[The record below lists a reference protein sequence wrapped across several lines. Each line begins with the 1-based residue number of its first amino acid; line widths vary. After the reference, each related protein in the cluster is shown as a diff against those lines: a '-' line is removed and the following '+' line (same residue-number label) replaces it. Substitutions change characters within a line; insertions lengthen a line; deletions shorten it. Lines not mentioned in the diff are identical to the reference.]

1 MYTFPELIKQIRK
14 ESSLTQSEFAGALG
28 VSTIL
33 ISMIET
39 GQKEISKGFVKKLAK
54 KLDVLPGTIFPFVF
68 FDKKMSFQNLSGIE
82 KKLMEIGSKM
92 QLHLIQVKSKKLNRY
107 AKKKS
112 LS

>member
-14 ESSLTQSEFAGALG
+14 ESNLTQGELASALG

-33 ISMIET
+33 VSMIET
-39 GQKEISKGFVKKLAK
+39 GQKEVSKGFVKKLAA
-54 KLDVLPGTIFPFVF
+54 KLDVPTGTIFPFVF
-68 FDKKMSFQNLSGIE
+68 LDKKDSFQNLSGIE
-82 KKLMEIGSKM
+82 KKLMEIGYKM

-107 AKKKS
+107 AKKEP

>member
-1 MYTFPELIKQIRK
+1 MYTLPELIKQIRK
-14 ESSLTQSEFAGALG
+14 ESNLTQGEFANALG

-39 GQKEISKGFVKKLAK
+39 GQKEVSKGFIKKLSA
-54 KLDVLPGTIFPFVF
+54 KLDVPTGTIFPFVF
-68 FDKKMSFQNLSGIE
+68 LDKKMSFQSLSGIE

-92 QLHLIQVKSKKLNRY
+92 QLHLIKVKSKKLNRY
-107 AKKKS
+107 AKRKP